1 MYIVCICTHAQRYMQ
16 LTHTCIYLHVSH
28 NAVYVYNMWIHV
40 HRYLLIQSA
49 CAHRHDCMNQML
61 LSVLDD
67 TGG

>member
-1 MYIVCICTHAQRYMQ
+1 MQ